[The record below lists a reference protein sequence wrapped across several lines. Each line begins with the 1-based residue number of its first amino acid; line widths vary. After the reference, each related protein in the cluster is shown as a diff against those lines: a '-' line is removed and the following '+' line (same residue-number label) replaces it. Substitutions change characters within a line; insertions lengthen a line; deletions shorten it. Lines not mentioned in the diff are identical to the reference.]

1 MSNVEMFEM
10 FKEATLN
17 YISVMNKIYESGE
30 VDNIWDDNFVEG
42 TIEGMMEDVMM
53 MGEELG
59 VKFDEDL
66 EII

>member
-1 MSNVEMFEM
+1 MTNVEMFEM

-30 VDNIWDDNFVEG
+30 VDNIWDDNFIEG

-59 VKFDEDL
+59 IKLDEDL